1 MRGKMKTPMIF
12 FFLITL
18 AFSANAQEATIE
30 QLNQKIE
37 QLENRVSILESIIAN
52 SNKKK
57 SKQANVTAVAPKLQS
72 WRKLKKNMTFDDV
85 IDILGEPLRI
95 RSGSITTHWYYSK
108 DISHS
113 YVSFYQD
120 VVDGWEE
127 PE

>member
-1 MRGKMKTPMIF
+1 MKTPMIF

-95 RSGSITTHWYYSK
+95 NSGGITYWYYSK
-108 DISHS
+108 DFSHS

-120 VVDGWEE
+120 VVDGWKE
-127 PE
+127 PD

>member
-85 IDILGEPLRI
+85 VDILGEPLRI
-95 RSGSITTHWYYSK
+95 RSGSITHWYYSK

-113 YVSFYQD
+113 YVSFVRDLVY
-120 VVDGWEE
+120 GWEE

>member
-1 MRGKMKTPMIF
+1 MKTPMIF

-72 WRKLKKNMTFDDV
+72 WRKLKKNMTFNDV

-127 PE
+127 PK

>member
-1 MRGKMKTPMIF
+1 MKTPMIF

-95 RSGSITTHWYYSK
+95 TSGSFTHWYYSK

-120 VVDGWEE
+120 VVYGWGE
-127 PE
+127 PK

>member
-1 MRGKMKTPMIF
+1 MKTPMIF

-95 RSGSITTHWYYSK
+95 NSGSITYWYYSK

-113 YVSFYQD
+113 YVSFFRD

-127 PE
+127 PK

>member
-1 MRGKMKTPMIF
+1 MKTPIIL
-12 FFLITL
+12 FFLLTL

-52 SNKKK
+52 SKQKK
-57 SKQANVTAVAPKLQS
+57 SKQANISAVAPELQS

-85 IDILGEPLRI
+85 IKILGEPLRI
-95 RSGSITTHWYYSK
+95 NSGGITFWYYSK

-113 YVSFYQD
+113 YVSFMEDFVY
-120 VVDGWEE
+120 GWEE
-127 PE
+127 PK

>member
-1 MRGKMKTPMIF
+1 MKTPMIF

-57 SKQANVTAVAPKLQS
+57 SKQANVTAVATKLQS

-95 RSGSITTHWYYSK
+95 NSGGITYWYYSK
-108 DISHS
+108 DFSHS

-120 VVDGWEE
+120 VVDGWKE
-127 PE
+127 PK

>member
-1 MRGKMKTPMIF
+1 MKTPMIF

-57 SKQANVTAVAPKLQS
+57 SKQANVTAVATKLQS

-95 RSGSITTHWYYSK
+95 NSGGITYWYYSK
-108 DISHS
+108 DFSHS

-120 VVDGWEE
+120 VVDGWGE
-127 PE
+127 PQ

>member
-1 MRGKMKTPMIF
+1 MKTPMIF

-72 WRKLKKNMTFDDV
+72 WRKLKKNMTFNDV

-95 RSGSITTHWYYSK
+95 RSGSSTYWYYSK
-108 DISHS
+108 NISHS

-127 PE
+127 PQ

>member
-1 MRGKMKTPMIF
+1 MKTPMIF

-57 SKQANVTAVAPKLQS
+57 SKQANVTAVATKLQS

-95 RSGSITTHWYYSK
+95 NSGGITYWYYSK
-108 DISHS
+108 DFSHS

-127 PE
+127 PQ

>member
-1 MRGKMKTPMIF
+1 MKTPMIF

-95 RSGSITTHWYYSK
+95 RSGSITYWYYSK

-113 YVSFYQD
+113 YVSFIRDLVY
-120 VVDGWEE
+120 GWEE

>member
-1 MRGKMKTPMIF
+1 MKTPMIF

-95 RSGSITTHWYYSK
+95 NSGGITYWYYSK
-108 DISHS
+108 DFSHS

-120 VVDGWEE
+120 VVDGWKE
-127 PE
+127 PK

>member
-1 MRGKMKTPMIF
+1 MKTPMIF

-95 RSGSITTHWYYSK
+95 NSGGITYWYYSK
-108 DISHS
+108 DFSHS

-120 VVDGWEE
+120 VVDGWKE

>member
-1 MRGKMKTPMIF
+1 MKTPMIF

-95 RSGSITTHWYYSK
+95 RSGGSTYWYYSK
-108 DISHS
+108 DISYS
-113 YVSFYQD
+113 YVSFFRD

-127 PE
+127 PK

>member
-1 MRGKMKTPMIF
+1 MRGKIKTPMIF

-95 RSGSITTHWYYSK
+95 NSGGITYWYYSK
-108 DISHS
+108 DFSHS

-120 VVDGWEE
+120 VVDGWKE

>member
-95 RSGSITTHWYYSK
+95 NSGGITYWYYSK
-108 DISHS
+108 DFSHS

-120 VVDGWEE
+120 VVDGWKE
-127 PE
+127 PK

>member
-95 RSGSITTHWYYSK
+95 RSGGSTYWYYSK

-113 YVSFYQD
+113 YVSFDQD
-120 VVDGWEE
+120 LVYGWEE
-127 PE
+127 PR

>member
-95 RSGSITTHWYYSK
+95 RSGSITKWYYSK

>member
-1 MRGKMKTPMIF
+1 MKTPMIF

-85 IDILGEPLRI
+85 IDTLGEPLRI
-95 RSGSITTHWYYSK
+95 TSGGVTYWYYSK

-113 YVSFYQD
+113 YVSFALDLVY
-120 VVDGWEE
+120 GWEE
-127 PE
+127 PK

>member
-1 MRGKMKTPMIF
+1 MKTPMIF

-95 RSGSITTHWYYSK
+95 NSGGITYWYYSK
-108 DISHS
+108 DFSHS

-127 PE
+127 PK

>member
-1 MRGKMKTPMIF
+1 MKTPMIF

-95 RSGSITTHWYYSK
+95 NSGSITYWYYSK

>member
-1 MRGKMKTPMIF
+1 MKTPMIF

-95 RSGSITTHWYYSK
+95 RSGGVTYWYYSK

-127 PE
+127 PK

>member
-1 MRGKMKTPMIF
+1 MKTPIIL
-12 FFLITL
+12 FFLLTL

-30 QLNQKIE
+30 QLNQRIE

-57 SKQANVTAVAPKLQS
+57 SKQANVTAVAPELQS
-72 WRKLKKNMTFDDV
+72 WRKLKKKMTFDDV

-95 RSGSITTHWYYSK
+95 NSSSITYWYYSK

-113 YVSFYQD
+113 YVSFVRDLVY
-120 VVDGWEE
+120 GWKE

>member
-1 MRGKMKTPMIF
+1 MKTPMIF

-95 RSGSITTHWYYSK
+95 RSGGSTYWYYSK

>member
-1 MRGKMKTPMIF
+1 MKTPMIF

-95 RSGSITTHWYYSK
+95 NSGSITYWYYSK
-108 DISHS
+108 DFSHS

-120 VVDGWEE
+120 VVDGWKE

>member
-1 MRGKMKTPMIF
+1 MKTPMIF

-95 RSGSITTHWYYSK
+95 TSGGFTYWYYSK

-113 YVSFYQD
+113 YVSFVRDLVY
-120 VVDGWEE
+120 GWKE
-127 PE
+127 PK

>member
-1 MRGKMKTPMIF
+1 MKTPMIF

-95 RSGSITTHWYYSK
+95 RSGGSTYWYYSK

-127 PE
+127 PQ

>member
-1 MRGKMKTPMIF
+1 MKTPMIF

-95 RSGSITTHWYYSK
+95 NSGSITYWYYSK

-113 YVSFYQD
+113 YVSFIRDLVY
-120 VVDGWEE
+120 GWKE
-127 PE
+127 PK

>member
-1 MRGKMKTPMIF
+1 MKTPIIL
-12 FFLITL
+12 FFLLTL

-30 QLNQKIE
+30 QLNQRIE

-52 SNKKK
+52 SKQKK
-57 SKQANVTAVAPKLQS
+57 SKQANISAVAPKLQS

-95 RSGSITTHWYYSK
+95 RSGDFTKWYYSK

-127 PE
+127 PK

>member
-1 MRGKMKTPMIF
+1 M
-12 FFLITL
+12 ITL

-95 RSGSITTHWYYSK
+95 NSGGITYWYYSK
-108 DISHS
+108 DFSHS

-120 VVDGWEE
+120 VVDGWKE
-127 PE
+127 PK

>member
-1 MRGKMKTPMIF
+1 MKTPMIF

-95 RSGSITTHWYYSK
+95 RSGGSTYWYYSK

-127 PE
+127 PK

>member
-1 MRGKMKTPMIF
+1 MKTPMIF

-95 RSGSITTHWYYSK
+95 NSGSITYWYYSK

-113 YVSFYQD
+113 YVSFIRDLVY
-120 VVDGWEE
+120 GWEE

>member
-57 SKQANVTAVAPKLQS
+57 SKQANVTTVAPKLQS

-95 RSGSITTHWYYSK
+95 RSGGVTYWYYSK

-113 YVSFYQD
+113 YVSFFRD

-127 PE
+127 PK

>member
-1 MRGKMKTPMIF
+1 MKTPMIF

-95 RSGSITTHWYYSK
+95 NSGSITYWYYSK

-120 VVDGWEE
+120 VVYGWEE
-127 PE
+127 PK

>member
-95 RSGSITTHWYYSK
+95 RSGSVTDWYYSK

-113 YVSFYQD
+113 YVSFALDLVY
-120 VVDGWEE
+120 GWEE
-127 PE
+127 PK

>member
-1 MRGKMKTPMIF
+1 MKTPMIF

-57 SKQANVTAVAPKLQS
+57 SKQANVTAIALITLLPLAGFLLLGLFG
-72 WRKLKKNMTFDDV
+72 RKYFKNS
-85 IDILGEPLRI
+85 
-95 RSGSITTHWYYSK
+95 SGI
-108 DISHS
+108 I
-113 YVSFYQD
+113 
-120 VVDGWEE
+120 
-127 PE
+127 

>member
-1 MRGKMKTPMIF
+1 MKTPMIF

-95 RSGSITTHWYYSK
+95 NSGGFTYWYYSK

-127 PE
+127 PK